1 LALNLSGTGLQGT
14 FQQKGR
20 VVGERTPLLIGRIL
34 QSLHHVLAH
43 SDGEAARLTEDSRHQ
58 KRSELLWNAATV
70 RLH

>member
-1 LALNLSGTGLQGT
+1 MQRALE
-14 FQQKGR
+14 QKGR
-20 VVGERTPLLIGRIL
+20 VVGERAALLIGRIL

-58 KRSELLWNAATV
+58 KRSELQWNAATV